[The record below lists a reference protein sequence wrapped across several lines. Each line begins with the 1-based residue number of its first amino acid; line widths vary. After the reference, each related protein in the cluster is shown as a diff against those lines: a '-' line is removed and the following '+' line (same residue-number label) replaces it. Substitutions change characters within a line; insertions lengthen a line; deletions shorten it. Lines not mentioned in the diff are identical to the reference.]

1 MSEDR
6 DELLFSLL
14 ERLIAQSRNGR
25 MPDFAAVTCE
35 HPELETEL
43 RELWATAM
51 LAEDFGSSAFNH
63 DDFHNSIDSPESLS
77 IGEARSRVADPP
89 GRRVGDFELHEELG
103 RGGMGVVYR
112 ATQISL
118 NRAVALKMILPG
130 RLASATDLSRFR
142 AEAEAAAKLKHP
154 HVVSV
159 HEVGELDGQP
169 FFIMPLIDGTTL
181 AKRLADGP
189 LPARE
194 AAELL
199 VPICRAVAAAHR
211 HGILHR
217 DLKPSNILIDLEGRP
232 YVTDF
237 GLAKQLHASP
247 HQRSRLAP
255 RDEPRRVQTS
265 EGIKENLA
273 ASSISVSASS
283 VISASFGSAHHAERD
298 GHVDHNNVDEVTQL
312 TATGAIIGTPSYMAP
327 EQAAGQRGEVGP
339 ASDIYSLGAILFA
352 MLTGR
357 PPFQAASP
365 VDTILQV
372 LEQDPIPPHVLNPS
386 ADPDL
391 ELIALKCLQKPSDLR
406 YPSADALADD
416 LQAFLAHEPISARSG
431 HFSQILS
438 RAFRETHHA
447 VVLQNWGLL
456 WMWHAVVISSM
467 SLLTNVLLLSG
478 VKSRIVYPGLWVV
491 LLGIWAACFWSL
503 RRRAGPITFVE
514 RQIAH
519 TWAGSMIAS
528 TGLYVVEWSLGLDVL
543 SLSPVLGL
551 ISGMVFLVKAAILSG
566 RFYFQAVAMFL
577 TAVVMAL
584 MPLWPIPDLR
594 IVLFGIVSGLSFF
607 LPGWKY
613 HRQIRQ

>member
-1 MSEDR
+1 MTKLMPRSADIPVTIAPAER
-6 DELLFSLL
+6 DELLWGLL
-14 ERLIAQSRNGR
+14 ERLIALSRDGR
-25 MPDFAAVTCE
+25 MPDFAAVTRE

-51 LAEDFGSSAFNH
+51 IAEDVGSFPRSSGGPPEPEFG
-63 DDFHNSIDSPESLS
+63 DVENSRTRAACATP
-77 IGEARSRVADPP
+77 
-89 GRRVGDFELHEELG
+89 RRIGDFELLEEIG

-142 AEAEAAAKLKHP
+142 AEAEAAGKLKHP

-159 HEVGELDGQP
+159 YEVGELDGQP
-169 FFIMPLIDGTTL
+169 FFIMPLIEGTTL

-189 LPARE
+189 LPSRE

-199 VPICRAVAAAHR
+199 IPVCRAVAAAHR

-217 DLKPSNILIDLEGRP
+217 DLKPSNILIDREGQP

-237 GLAKQLHASP
+237 GLAK
-247 HQRSRLAP
+247 RL
-255 RDEPRRVQTS
+255 V
-265 EGIKENLA
+265 
-273 ASSISVSASS
+273 
-283 VISASFGSAHHAERD
+283 
-298 GHVDHNNVDEVTQL
+298 GHVSNVPEMKHVENVLHGEQLTQL
-312 TATGAIIGTPSYMAP
+312 TASGAVLGTPSYMAP

-339 ASDIYSLGAILFA
+339 ASDVYSLGAILFA

-372 LEQDPIPPHVLNPS
+372 LEQDPIPPRVLNPD

-406 YPSADALADD
+406 YATADALADD

-456 WMWHAVVISSM
+456 WMWHAAVIFAMSM
-467 SLLTNVLLLSG
+467 LTNVLLLCD
-478 VKSRIVYPGLWVV
+478 VKSRWVYPGLWVV

-566 RFYFQAVAMFL
+566 RFYIQAVAMFL
-577 TAVVMAL
+577 IGVVMAL

-594 IVLFGIVSGLSFF
+594 IALFGVASGLSFF
-607 LPGWKY
+607 VPGWKY
-613 HRQIRQ
+613 HRQRREGLMRRD

>member
-1 MSEDR
+1 MDDDR
-6 DELLFSLL
+6 DELLFALL
-14 ERLIAQSRNGR
+14 DQLIASSRDGR
-25 MPDFAAVTCE
+25 MPDFAAVTRE
-35 HPELETEL
+35 YPKLETEL

-51 LAEDFGSSAFNH
+51 LAEDFGSFSR
-63 DDFHNSIDSPESLS
+63 DDTSQTPVLVDDGVRPTSTPFP
-77 IGEARSRVADPP
+77 
-89 GRRVGDFELHEELG
+89 RRVGDFELLEEIG

-142 AEAEAAAKLKHP
+142 AEAEAAGKLKHP

-169 FFIMPLIDGTTL
+169 FFSMPLIEGTTL
-181 AKRLADGP
+181 AKRLTEGP
-189 LPARE
+189 LLPRE

-199 VPICRAVAAAHR
+199 IPICRAVAEAHR
-211 HGILHR
+211 LGILHR
-217 DLKPSNILIDLEGRP
+217 DLKPSNILIDHEGRP

-237 GLAKQLHASP
+237 GLAK
-247 HQRSRLAP
+247 RLWQ
-255 RDEPRRVQTS
+255 DV
-265 EGIKENLA
+265 
-273 ASSISVSASS
+273 
-283 VISASFGSAHHAERD
+283 
-298 GHVDHNNVDEVTQL
+298 GHVSNVPDHEHVENVLHGEQATNL
-312 TATGAIIGTPSYMAP
+312 TATGAVLGTPSYMAP

-339 ASDIYSLGAILFA
+339 ASDVYSLGAILFA

-372 LEQDPIPPHVLNPS
+372 LEQDPIPPRVLNPN

-406 YPSADALADD
+406 YATADALADD
-416 LQAFLAHEPISARSG
+416 LQAFLDHEPISARSG

-456 WMWHAVVISSM
+456 WMWHAVVIFLM
-467 SLLTNVLLLSG
+467 SVLTNVLLLSG
-478 VKSRIVYPGLWVV
+478 VKSRLVYPGLWVV

-519 TWAGSMIAS
+519 IWAGSMIAS
-528 TGLYVVEWSLGLDVL
+528 AGLYVVEWSLGLDVL

-551 ISGMVFLVKAAILSG
+551 ISGMVFLVKAGILSG
-566 RFYFQAVAMFL
+566 RFYFQAIAMFV
-577 TAVVMAL
+577 TGVVMAL
-584 MPLWPIPDLR
+584 MPLWPIPDFR
-594 IVLFGIVSGLSFF
+594 IALFGVVSGLSF
-607 LPGWKY
+607 LVPGWKY
-613 HRQIRQ
+613 HRQRREAAVRRA

>member
-1 MSEDR
+1 MDDDR
-6 DELLFSLL
+6 DELLFALL
-14 ERLIAQSRNGR
+14 ERLIASSRDGR
-25 MPDFAAVTCE
+25 MPDFAFVTRE
-35 HPELETEL
+35 HPELQTEL

-51 LAEDFGSSAFNH
+51 LAEDFGSFTC
-63 DDFHNSIDSPESLS
+63 DDLS
-77 IGEARSRVADPP
+77 QTPVLVDDGVRPTSTPFP
-89 GRRVGDFELHEELG
+89 RRVGDFELLEEIG

-142 AEAEAAAKLKHP
+142 AEAEAAGKLKHP

-169 FFIMPLIDGTTL
+169 FFSMPLIEGTTL

-189 LPARE
+189 LSSRE
-194 AAELL
+194 TAELL
-199 VPICRAVAAAHR
+199 LPICRAVAEAHR
-211 HGILHR
+211 LGILHR
-217 DLKPSNILIDLEGRP
+217 DLKPSNILIDHEGRP

-237 GLAKQLHASP
+237 GLAKRLHDA
-247 HQRSRLAP
+247 QRSRLAP
-255 RDEPRRVQTS
+255 RGEPKRDQPS
-265 EGIKENLA
+265 ECSNA
-273 ASSISVSASS
+273 APSESLKVEKPSSMQLRL
-283 VISASFGSAHHAERD
+283 AERGD
-298 GHVDHNNVDEVTQL
+298 DVDSITHL
-312 TATGAIIGTPSYMAP
+312 TATGAVLGTPSYMAP

-339 ASDIYSLGAILFA
+339 GSDVYSLGAILFA

-372 LEQDPIPPHVLNPS
+372 LEQDPIPPRVLNPN

-406 YPSADALADD
+406 YATADALADD

-456 WMWHAVVISSM
+456 WMWHAVVIFLM
-467 SLLTNVLLLSG
+467 SVLTNVLLLSG
-478 VKSRIVYPGLWVV
+478 VKSRLVYPGLWVV

-519 TWAGSMIAS
+519 IWAGSMIAS
-528 TGLYVVEWSLGLDVL
+528 AGLYVVEWSLGLDVL

-551 ISGMVFLVKAAILSG
+551 ISGMVFLVKAGILSG
-566 RFYFQAVAMFL
+566 RFYFQAVGMFV
-577 TAVVMAL
+577 TGVVMAL

-594 IVLFGIVSGLSFF
+594 IALFGIVSGLSFF
-607 LPGWKY
+607 IPGLKY
-613 HRQIRQ
+613 HRQRRGSM

>member
-6 DELLFSLL
+6 DELLFALL
-14 ERLIAQSRNGR
+14 ERLIALSRDGR
-25 MPDFAAVTCE
+25 MPDFVTVTRE

-51 LAEDFGSSAFNH
+51 LAEDFGSSSLGS
-63 DDFHNSIDSPESLS
+63 DELRSSGGSLESFADQE
-77 IGEARSRVADPP
+77 EAHTRAAYAT

-159 HEVGELDGQP
+159 HEVGEFDGQP
-169 FFIMPLIDGTTL
+169 FFIMPLIEGTTL

-189 LPARE
+189 LLARE

-237 GLAKQLHASP
+237 GLAKRLREHQHDAPASGQTNVEVD
-247 HQRSRLAP
+247 HSLSSRDRGDHSLAH
-255 RDEPRRVQTS
+255 RAKNET
-265 EGIKENLA
+265 
-273 ASSISVSASS
+273 ASS
-283 VISASFGSAHHAERD
+283 
-298 GHVDHNNVDEVTQL
+298 L

-406 YPSADALADD
+406 YASADALADD

-478 VKSRIVYPGLWVV
+478 VKSRWVYPGLWVV

-528 TGLYVVEWSLGLDVL
+528 TGLYVVEWSLGLEVL

-566 RFYFQAVAMFL
+566 RFYFQAAAMFL
-577 TAVVMAL
+577 TGVVMSL

-594 IVLFGIVSGLSFF
+594 IALFGIVSGLSFF

-613 HRQIRQ
+613 HRQVRK

>member
-1 MSEDR
+1 MSDDR
-6 DELLFSLL
+6 DELLFALL
-14 ERLIAQSRNGR
+14 ERLVASSRDGR
-25 MPDFAAVTCE
+25 MPDFADVTRE
-35 HPELETEL
+35 NPELETEL

-51 LAEDFGSSAFNH
+51 IAEDFGSFTRSSGGPPEPDMP
-63 DDFHNSIDSPESLS
+63 DDPNESRRAAGS
-77 IGEARSRVADPP
+77 TP
-89 GRRVGDFELHEELG
+89 RRVGDFELLEEVG

-118 NRAVALKMILPG
+118 NRSVALKMILSG
-130 RLASATDLSRFR
+130 RLASATDLSRFQ

-159 HEVGELDGQP
+159 YEVGELDGQP
-169 FFIMPLIDGTTL
+169 FFIMPLIEGTTL

-189 LPARE
+189 LSARE

-217 DLKPSNILIDLEGRP
+217 DLKPSNILIDREGQP

-237 GLAKQLHASP
+237 GLAKRLFSHQHDAPASGQS
-247 HQRSRLAP
+247 HIDTNHSLA
-255 RDEPRRVQTS
+255 RRAD
-265 EGIKENLA
+265 GD
-273 ASSISVSASS
+273 SVA
-283 VISASFGSAHHAERD
+283 
-298 GHVDHNNVDEVTQL
+298 QL
-312 TATGAIIGTPSYMAP
+312 TASGAVLGTPSYMAP
-327 EQAAGQRGEVGP
+327 EQAAGQRGEVGT
-339 ASDIYSLGAILFA
+339 ASDVYSLGAILFA

-372 LEQDPIPPHVLNPS
+372 LEQDPIPPRVLNPD

-406 YPSADALADD
+406 YMSADALADD
-416 LQAFLAHEPISARSG
+416 LQAFLNHELISARSG

-456 WMWHAVVISSM
+456 WMWHAAVVFAM
-467 SLLTNVLLLSG
+467 SVLTNVLLLCD
-478 VKSRIVYPGLWVV
+478 VKSRWVYPGLWVV

-528 TGLYVVEWSLGLDVL
+528 TGLYVVEWSLRLDVL

-566 RFYFQAVAMFL
+566 RFYIQAVAMFL
-577 TAVVMAL
+577 IGVVMAL

-594 IVLFGIVSGLSFF
+594 IALFGVASGLSFF
-607 LPGWKY
+607 VPGWKY
-613 HRQIRQ
+613 HRQRREGLMRRD

>member
-1 MSEDR
+1 MSDDR
-6 DELLFSLL
+6 DELLFALL
-14 ERLIAQSRNGR
+14 ERLVALSRDGR
-25 MPDFAAVTCE
+25 MPDFAKVTHE
-35 HPELETEL
+35 HPELEVEL

-51 LAEDFGSSAFNH
+51 IADDFGSFTQSYGGPPELELGDVEAPRTRANSAT
-63 DDFHNSIDSPESLS
+63 L
-77 IGEARSRVADPP
+77 
-89 GRRVGDFELHEELG
+89 RRVGDFELLEEIG

-112 ATQISL
+112 ATQLSL
-118 NRAVALKMILPG
+118 NRVVALKMILPG

-159 HEVGELDGQP
+159 YEVGELDGQP
-169 FFIMPLIDGTTL
+169 FFSMPLIEGTTL
-181 AKRLADGP
+181 AKRLTDGP
-189 LPARE
+189 LTARE

-217 DLKPSNILIDLEGRP
+217 DLKPSNILIDHEGRP

-237 GLAKQLHASP
+237 GLAKRLSAHQHDAPASG
-247 HQRSRLAP
+247 QS
-255 RDEPRRVQTS
+255 
-265 EGIKENLA
+265 
-273 ASSISVSASS
+273 SASMS
-283 VISASFGSAHHAERD
+283 HSLARRAG
-298 GHVDHNNVDEVTQL
+298 VDFMTQL
-312 TATGAIIGTPSYMAP
+312 TATGAILGTPSYMAP

-339 ASDIYSLGAILFA
+339 ASDVYSLGAILFA

-357 PPFQAASP
+357 PPFQAASA

-372 LEQDPIPPHVLNPS
+372 LEQDPIPPRVLNPD

-406 YPSADALADD
+406 YATADALADD
-416 LQAFLAHEPISARSG
+416 LQSSLANEPISARSG

-456 WMWHAVVISSM
+456 WMWHAAVVFAM
-467 SLLTNVLLLSG
+467 SVLTNVLLLCD
-478 VKSRIVYPGLWVV
+478 VKSRWVYPGLWVV

-528 TGLYVVEWSLGLDVL
+528 TGLYVVEWALDLKVL

-551 ISGMVFLVKAAILSG
+551 ISGMVFLVKASILSG
-566 RFYFQAVAMFL
+566 RFYIQAVAMFL
-577 TAVVMAL
+577 TGVVMSL
-584 MPLWPIPDLR
+584 IPLWPIPDLR
-594 IVLFGIVSGLSFF
+594 LALFGVVSGLSFF
-607 LPGWKY
+607 VPGWKY
-613 HRQIRQ
+613 HRQRREATVRRD

>member
-1 MSEDR
+1 MPDVSIDR
-6 DELLFSLL
+6 DEVLFTLL
-14 ERLIAQSRNGR
+14 ERLVTASRDGH
-25 MPDFAAVTCE
+25 MPDFAAVTRD
-35 HPELETEL
+35 HPQFKSEL

-51 LAEDFGSSAFNH
+51 IAEDFGSHSRDGDDEPEMAFAE
-63 DDFHNSIDSPESLS
+63 ISLP
-77 IGEARSRVADPP
+77 AVAT
-89 GRRVGDFELHEELG
+89 GRAMRRVGDFELLSELG
-103 RGGMGVVYR
+103 RGGMGVVYQAR
-112 ATQISL
+112 QISL
-118 NRAVALKMILPG
+118 NRVVALKMILPG
-130 RLASATDLSRFR
+130 RLASASDLARFR

-154 HVVSV
+154 HLVAV
-159 HEVGELDGQP
+159 HEIGELDGQP
-169 FFIMPLIDGTTL
+169 YFSMPLIEGTTL

-189 LPARE
+189 LPPRE
-194 AAELL
+194 GAALL
-199 VPICRAVAAAHR
+199 VPVCRAVAEAHR
-211 HGILHR
+211 HGVLHR
-217 DLKPSNILIDLEGRP
+217 DLKPSNILIDQEDRP

-237 GLAKQLHASP
+237 GLAK
-247 HQRSRLAP
+247 RLP
-255 RDEPRRVQTS
+255 TQVGTS
-265 EGIKENLA
+265 ERGGARESL
-273 ASSISVSASS
+273 SS
-283 VISASFGSAHHAERD
+283 
-298 GHVDHNNVDEVTQL
+298 L
-312 TATGAIIGTPSYMAP
+312 TASGAVLGTPSYMAP

-339 ASDIYSLGAILFA
+339 ASDVYSLGAILFA

-372 LEQDPIPPHVLNPS
+372 LEQDPVPPRVLNPN

-391 ELIALKCLQKPSDLR
+391 ELIAMKCLQKPSDLR
-406 YPSADALADD
+406 YATADALADD

-456 WMWHAVVISSM
+456 WMWHAAVIFLM
-467 SLLTNVLLLSG
+467 SVLTNVLLLSG
-478 VKSRIVYPGLWVV
+478 VKSRWVYPGLWVV

-528 TGLYVVEWSLGLDVL
+528 AGLYVVEWTLGLDVL

-566 RFYFQAVAMFL
+566 KFYIQAVAMFL
-577 TAVVMAL
+577 TGIMMAL

-594 IVLFGIVSGLSFF
+594 IALFGVVSGLSFF
-607 LPGWKY
+607 IPGFKY
-613 HRQIRQ
+613 HNQRRGVLS

>member
-1 MSEDR
+1 MNDER
-6 DELLFSLL
+6 DELLFALL
-14 ERLIAQSRNGR
+14 ERLIASSRDGR
-25 MPDFAAVTCE
+25 MPDFTAVTRE
-35 HPELETEL
+35 HPDLETEL

-51 LAEDFGSSAFNH
+51 LAEDFGSFSR
-63 DDFHNSIDSPESLS
+63 DDLS
-77 IGEARSRVADPP
+77 QTPVLVDDGQGSTSTLFP
-89 GRRVGDFELHEELG
+89 RRVGDFELLEEIG

-159 HEVGELDGQP
+159 HEVGVLDGQP
-169 FFIMPLIDGTTL
+169 FFSMPLIEGTTL
-181 AKRLADGP
+181 AKRLQDGP
-189 LPARE
+189 LPSRE

-199 VPICRAVAAAHR
+199 IPICRAVAAAHR

-217 DLKPSNILIDLEGRP
+217 DLKPSNILIDHEGQP

-237 GLAKQLHASP
+237 GLAKRLYE
-247 HQRSRLAP
+247 HQH
-255 RDEPRRVQTS
+255 DIT
-265 EGIKENLA
+265 N
-273 ASSISVSASS
+273 
-283 VISASFGSAHHAERD
+283 
-298 GHVDHNNVDEVTQL
+298 L
-312 TATGAIIGTPSYMAP
+312 TATGAILGTPSYMAP

-339 ASDIYSLGAILFA
+339 ASDVYSLGAILFA

-372 LEQDPIPPHVLNPS
+372 LEQDPIPPRVLNPN

-406 YPSADALADD
+406 YATADALADD
-416 LQAFLAHEPISARSG
+416 LQSFLANEPISARSG

-456 WMWHAVVISSM
+456 WMWHAAVVFAM
-467 SLLTNVLLLSG
+467 SVLTNVLLLCD
-478 VKSRIVYPGLWVV
+478 VKSRWVYPGLWVV

-528 TGLYVVEWSLGLDVL
+528 TGLYVVEWTLGLGVL

-566 RFYFQAVAMFL
+566 RFYIQAVAMFL
-577 TAVVMAL
+577 TGIVMAL
-584 MPLWPIPDLR
+584 IPLWPIPDLG
-594 IVLFGIVSGLSFF
+594 IGLFGVVSGLSFF
-607 LPGWKY
+607 VPGWKY
-613 HRQIRQ
+613 HRQRREGMVRRT